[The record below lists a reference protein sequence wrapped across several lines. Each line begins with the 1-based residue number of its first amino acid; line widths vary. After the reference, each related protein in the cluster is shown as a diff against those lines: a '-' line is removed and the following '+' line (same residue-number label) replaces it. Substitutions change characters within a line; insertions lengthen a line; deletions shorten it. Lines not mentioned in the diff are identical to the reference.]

1 MTEDQQWHCDR
12 LVFSGHAVQ
21 QMFYRRISRDDVRSA
36 ITYGEIVEEYSD
48 DQPYPCCLI
57 LDYVEGNPLH
67 VVFSH
72 DSTTHTCYVV
82 TAYIPDLRIWLD
94 DFKTRR

>member
-36 ITYGEIVEEYSD
+36 ITYGEIVEEYPKD
-48 DQPYPCCLI
+48 
-57 LDYVEGNPLH
+57 
-67 VVFSH
+67 
-72 DSTTHTCYVV
+72 
-82 TAYIPDLRIWLD
+82 
-94 DFKTRR
+94 

>member
-36 ITYGEIVEEYSD
+36 ITYGEIVEEYPK

-57 LDYVEGNPLH
+57 LDYVEGNLFMSSFP
-67 VVFSH
+67 
-72 DSTTHTCYVV
+72 T
-82 TAYIPDLRIWLD
+82 ILRLTLATWSRLT
-94 DFKTRR
+94 FPT